1 MRNAIEIHA
10 LTKRYG
16 ILTALDEVSFEVG
29 RGELFGLI
37 GPDGAG
43 KTTLFRLL
51 ATLVAPDG
59 GTASVDGLDIVADYK
74 RIRERVG
81 YMPGR
86 FSLYPDLS
94 VGENLAFFAALFGW
108 RSRRTTIWSRR
119 SIARSNRSAHAVR
132 ESFPAV

>member
-16 ILTALDEVSFEVG
+16 TLTALDEVSFEVG

-51 ATLVAPDG
+51 AAQPRSTGWISWP
-59 GTASVDGLDIVADYK
+59 TTSASASG
-74 RIRERVG
+74 
-81 YMPGR
+81 
-86 FSLYPDLS
+86 
-94 VGENLAFFAALFGW
+94 
-108 RSRRTTIWSRR
+108 
-119 SIARSNRSAHAVR
+119 
-132 ESFPAV
+132 

>member
-51 ATLVAPDG
+51 ATPAPPRSTG
-59 GTASVDGLDIVADYK
+59 WISWTTTSASASG
-74 RIRERVG
+74 
-81 YMPGR
+81 
-86 FSLYPDLS
+86 
-94 VGENLAFFAALFGW
+94 
-108 RSRRTTIWSRR
+108 
-119 SIARSNRSAHAVR
+119 
-132 ESFPAV
+132 

>member
-51 ATLVAPDG
+51 ATL
-59 GTASVDGLDIVADYK
+59 
-74 RIRERVG
+74 
-81 YMPGR
+81 GR
-86 FSLYPDLS
+86 
-94 VGENLAFFAALFGW
+94 
-108 RSRRTTIWSRR
+108 T
-119 SIARSNRSAHAVR
+119 
-132 ESFPAV
+132 

>member
-59 GTASVDGLDIVADYK
+59 GTASVDGLDIVDDYK

-81 YMPGR
+81 YMPDGFRSIPTCRWGR
-86 FSLYPDLS
+86 TSLSLRRCS
-94 VGENLAFFAALFGW
+94 GW
-108 RSRRTTIWSRR
+108 RSRRTTI
-119 SIARSNRSAHAVR
+119 
-132 ESFPAV
+132 

>member
-43 KTTLFRLL
+43 KTTLFRLGRR
-51 ATLVAPDG
+51 A
-59 GTASVDGLDIVADYK
+59 
-74 RIRERVG
+74 G
-81 YMPGR
+81 YRGR
-86 FSLYPDLS
+86 LQ
-94 VGENLAFFAALFGW
+94 
-108 RSRRTTIWSRR
+108 
-119 SIARSNRSAHAVR
+119 AH
-132 ESFPAV
+132 P

>member
-51 ATLVAPDG
+51 ATLVATRRRHSLGRPG
-59 GTASVDGLDIVADYK
+59 WISWPTTSASVSG
-74 RIRERVG
+74 
-81 YMPGR
+81 
-86 FSLYPDLS
+86 
-94 VGENLAFFAALFGW
+94 
-108 RSRRTTIWSRR
+108 
-119 SIARSNRSAHAVR
+119 
-132 ESFPAV
+132 

>member
-37 GPDGAG
+37 GPDGAS

-59 GTASVDGLDIVADYK
+59 APPRSTGWISWPTTSASASG
-74 RIRERVG
+74 
-81 YMPGR
+81 
-86 FSLYPDLS
+86 
-94 VGENLAFFAALFGW
+94 
-108 RSRRTTIWSRR
+108 
-119 SIARSNRSAHAVR
+119 
-132 ESFPAV
+132 

>member
-16 ILTALDEVSFEVG
+16 TLTALDEVSFEVG

-51 ATLVAPDG
+51 ATLVAPAQPRSTG
-59 GTASVDGLDIVADYK
+59 WISWPTTSASASG
-74 RIRERVG
+74 
-81 YMPGR
+81 
-86 FSLYPDLS
+86 
-94 VGENLAFFAALFGW
+94 
-108 RSRRTTIWSRR
+108 
-119 SIARSNRSAHAVR
+119 
-132 ESFPAV
+132 

>member
-51 ATLVAPDG
+51 ATLVAPPTAAQPRSTG
-59 GTASVDGLDIVADYK
+59 WISWPTTSASVSG
-74 RIRERVG
+74 
-81 YMPGR
+81 
-86 FSLYPDLS
+86 
-94 VGENLAFFAALFGW
+94 
-108 RSRRTTIWSRR
+108 
-119 SIARSNRSAHAVR
+119 
-132 ESFPAV
+132 